1 MQMYDME
8 VLFMTIKRRLVISNI
23 LMIVIPMT
31 VALAIVVCGMAV
43 TRSLVNQVKDSKQN
57 FNLSLEE
64 MDDLAIDSI
73 SSNKNSSE
81 LQSVLNENNMNLL
94 IYNDKGKK
102 YEFGSTALEY
112 RDALLKAL
120 VTVGDKGVVTINNE
134 EAYKEIVTS
143 GGIEYTIC
151 RMYIVGDYGLD
162 YEDAINSRFTI
173 VIGITI
179 IGAILAIIIA
189 NRLLTHFVFRKI
201 KLSLDMFA
209 GGVHEISAGN
219 LEHRIVYEGD
229 DEFTPVCDDFNY
241 MAVQLKQSVELTQKQ
256 DQSRKELLAG
266 ISHDLRSPLTSI
278 KAYVEGLLDGVA
290 KTPEAQTNYMRI
302 IKTKADDIDR
312 MVSKLFLFSKMDL
325 GDYPY
330 YPEQLDLGKEITSF
344 VDAMDEEYKANGL
357 KVSIEYME
365 PGITVY
371 ADPVQ
376 IRSIFANILENSLKY
391 KDKSKTTSSIFV
403 QQYEDKVQ
411 IVIQDNGPGVPDEA
425 LDKLFD
431 VFYRSDPSRSNPNK
445 GSGLGLAIVAKA
457 VSKMGGKICAEN
469 LEQGGLKMVI
479 ELPILKKEEEEY
491 EKDTDH

>member
-1 MQMYDME
+1 
-8 VLFMTIKRRLVISNI
+8 
-23 LMIVIPMT
+23 
-31 VALAIVVCGMAV
+31 
-43 TRSLVNQVKDSKQN
+43 
-57 FNLSLEE
+57 
-64 MDDLAIDSI
+64 
-73 SSNKNSSE
+73 
-81 LQSVLNENNMNLL
+81 
-94 IYNDKGKK
+94 
-102 YEFGSTALEY
+102 
-112 RDALLKAL
+112 
-120 VTVGDKGVVTINNE
+120 
-134 EAYKEIVTS
+134 
-143 GGIEYTIC
+143 
-151 RMYIVGDYGLD
+151 MYIVGDYGLD